1 MPSNC
6 DVIPLA
12 AHGVFL
18 FLCHRIGSKDPV
30 ANTNDQILPFIFVLA
45 LSCSSL
51 SLEGRMVLS
60 SERHACRSSPFRDLL
75 DDAVFL
81 SSRRS
86 LRWVKALRFTPPR
99 SCASNPRQEGRPR
112 RRARSG
118 AASSHSTSAVRPRMP
133 AEVKLR
139 WSSRGRRRS
148 EQHLLG
154 RLIAESTSE
163 QGSEQASRISGAL

>member
-118 AASSHSTSAVRPRMP
+118 AASSHSTSAVRPSKVRG
-133 AEVKLR
+133 ANISEDVGCDEVAMEQSGQTALR
-139 WSSRGRRRS
+139 AAFAGKVDSR
-148 EQHLLG
+148 EYL
-154 RLIAESTSE
+154 
-163 QGSEQASRISGAL
+163 